1 LPLREEAVKTLT
13 TAGLTVM
20 QSKVYFSLV
29 RLEKAD
35 IKAISTEANVDRS
48 NVYKTI
54 TGLQNLGLV
63 EKILSLPNSYIAVPI
78 EYGISMLLKQKTQEC
93 TAAKMLS
100 VDFLKKFAVHYKKL
114 PEEEY
119 FTILPGKEAFI
130 KKWEKTLR
138 DVKKSV
144 DLIVT
149 EKREP
154 KDEPI
159 WEIYKNLLE
168 KGVKVRWILDRCA
181 HNDNEFF
188 LRIKQ
193 FEHLFLY
200 PNLEIKTSYESQK
213 PFGITC
219 DNKFAVFFLDPTPCV
234 KHSRTLWTNNSTML
248 KTFQDHFEAKWNIA
262 QEYNKMHITLSC
274 R

>member
-1 LPLREEAVKTLT
+1 MPLREEAVKTLT
-13 TAGLTVM
+13 AAGLTVL
-20 QSKVYFSLV
+20 QSRVYFSLV

-35 IKAISTEANVDRS
+35 IKAISIEANVDRS

-54 TGLQNLGLV
+54 TNLQNLGLV
-63 EKILSLPNSYIAVPI
+63 EKIISLPNSYIAVPI
-78 EYGISMLLKQKTQEC
+78 EYGISMLLKQKTQQC
-93 TAAKMLS
+93 TTAKKLS
-100 VDFLKKFAVHYKKL
+100 ADFLKKFAVHYKKL

-138 DVKKSV
+138 DVKQSV

-168 KGVKVRWILDRCA
+168 KGVKVRWIL
-181 HNDNEFF
+181 EQ
-188 LRIKQ
+188 I
-193 FEHLFLY
+193 
-200 PNLEIKTSYESQK
+200 
-213 PFGITC
+213 
-219 DNKFAVFFLDPTPCV
+219 
-234 KHSRTLWTNNSTML
+234 RT
-248 KTFQDHFEAKWNIA
+248 
-262 QEYNKMHITLSC
+262 
-274 R
+274 

>member
-1 LPLREEAVKTLT
+1 MVSLCCL
-13 TAGLTVM
+13 
-20 QSKVYFSLV
+20 SKKHKNAL
-29 RLEKAD
+29 
-35 IKAISTEANVDRS
+35 
-48 NVYKTI
+48 
-54 TGLQNLGLV
+54 
-63 EKILSLPNSYIAVPI
+63 
-78 EYGISMLLKQKTQEC
+78 
-93 TAAKMLS
+93 AAKKLS

-168 KGVKVRWILDRCA
+168 KGVKVRWIL
-181 HNDNEFF
+181 
-188 LRIKQ
+188 
-193 FEHLFLY
+193 
-200 PNLEIKTSYESQK
+200 
-213 PFGITC
+213 
-219 DNKFAVFFLDPTPCV
+219 
-234 KHSRTLWTNNSTML
+234 
-248 KTFQDHFEAKWNIA
+248 
-262 QEYNKMHITLSC
+262 
-274 R
+274 